1 MKKVAIVIQKMVMGG
16 IEKSLIEILKE
27 MPEDEYEIDLYV
39 FQEGGELAN
48 YIPRKVNIIS
58 IFGKEKSAFE
68 KVFNK
73 LKKVEVLK
81 AIKLFYN
88 YFMLLKITKQKGER
102 GENYLMK
109 VLPTLKKEYDVAIT
123 YMWTYSYGVR
133 FTIDKLKAK
142 RKMVWIHGETTISYE
157 NDVSNEKK
165 EWHEKYY
172 KKYNDII
179 CVCKDNKK
187 DFLNIFPSL
196 NNKTKVFYNIINQEE
211 IKKLAQEKIDLLKK
225 GNEVV
230 ITTVGRLCEQKGQD
244 RIIIILDE
252 LLKLGYNIRW
262 FLVGDGDLREKLE
275 IEIKNKKLE
284 ENLIL
289 LGTKL
294 NPYPYIKNCD
304 IYVQPSRSE
313 GYCLTLAE
321 AKILEKPIVV
331 TEFAG
336 SFEQIENQIN
346 RIRVKNQNKDIL
358 DGIIYLLENENIKIE
373 LEENLKKSNLNL
385 AVKDNNIRN
394 LI

>member
-1 MKKVAIVIQKMVMGG
+1 MKKFAIVIQKMVMGG

-58 IFGKEKSAFE
+58 IFGKEKSVFE

-133 FTIDKLKAK
+133 FTIDKLKVQ

-165 EWHEKYY
+165 NGMKS
-172 KKYNDII
+172 I
-179 CVCKDNKK
+179 
-187 DFLNIFPSL
+187 
-196 NNKTKVFYNIINQEE
+196 
-211 IKKLAQEKIDLLKK
+211 
-225 GNEVV
+225 
-230 ITTVGRLCEQKGQD
+230 
-244 RIIIILDE
+244 
-252 LLKLGYNIRW
+252 
-262 FLVGDGDLREKLE
+262 
-275 IEIKNKKLE
+275 IKNI
-284 ENLIL
+284 LI
-289 LGTKL
+289 
-294 NPYPYIKNCD
+294 
-304 IYVQPSRSE
+304 
-313 GYCLTLAE
+313 
-321 AKILEKPIVV
+321 
-331 TEFAG
+331 
-336 SFEQIENQIN
+336 
-346 RIRVKNQNKDIL
+346 
-358 DGIIYLLENENIKIE
+358 
-373 LEENLKKSNLNL
+373 
-385 AVKDNNIRN
+385 
-394 LI
+394 